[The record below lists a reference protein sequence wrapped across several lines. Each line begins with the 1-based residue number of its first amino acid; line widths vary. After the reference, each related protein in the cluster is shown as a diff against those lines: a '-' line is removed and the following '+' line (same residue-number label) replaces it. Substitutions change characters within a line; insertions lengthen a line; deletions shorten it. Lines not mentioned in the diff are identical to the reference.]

1 MSSDIS
7 ERELGDPFLGE
18 NYETYP
24 LEVKN
29 FHKIVLLKS
38 NKRISCIDGGNLEL
52 LPTPVYS
59 VQLNRVYFN
68 IFRNKKLIPLK
79 SDTPRK
85 IEFLSYTSSN
95 YDGKDVYFE
104 TKLSLE
110 KKHFSK
116 FLPSESDLR
125 IKAFET
131 DYNFG
136 NQKVMERMA
145 SMARRFS
152 EWTIAEQIIDSELDD
167 GDIIIKDGSL
177 QTAHVNENKYV
188 DRVFEKAKKKG
199 VIFTG
204 LSKTSRSTT
213 NTQLSLIASI
223 QQFADENNIS
233 FKEWCYYPIAEGRK
247 TKLEQKVL
255 IMIVK
260 LNRNADTPYRFEML
274 KEQIDNMSKK
284 EILNVVSYIADYS
297 SDMSLPGYPYGL
309 IDAHL
314 WARVKKEEIKS
325 YQTILYSEIS
335 RINLWKKVNSH
346 INAINTHDKLDLL

>member
-1 MSSDIS
+1 M
-7 ERELGDPFLGE
+7 GDPFFGE
-18 NYETYP
+18 NYASYP
-24 LEVKN
+24 LDIKN
-29 FHKIVLLKS
+29 FYKIIPLKS
-38 NKRISCIDGGNLEL
+38 DKKISCIDGGNLEL
-52 LPTPVYS
+52 LPTPAYS

-68 IFRNKKLIPLK
+68 IFKNKKLLRIK
-79 SDTPRK
+79 SDTSNR

-95 YDGKDVYFE
+95 FDGKNVYFE

-110 KKHFSK
+110 KEHFKK
-116 FLPSESDLR
+116 FLPSEIDLR

-131 DYNFG
+131 DYNYG
-136 NQKVMERMA
+136 NQIVMERMA

-204 LSKTSRSTT
+204 LSKTSRSATH
-213 NTQLSLIASI
+213 TQLSLISSI
-223 QQFADENNIS
+223 QQLAEENNIS
-233 FKEWCYYPIAEGRK
+233 FKEWCYFPIAEGRN
-247 TKLEQKVL
+247 TKLEHKVL
-255 IMIVK
+255 IMVVK

-284 EILNVVSYIADYS
+284 EILDVVSYIADYS
-297 SDMSLPGYPYGL
+297 RDMSLPGYPYGL

-325 YQTILYSEIS
+325 YQTVLYSEIS
-335 RINLWKKVNSH
+335 RLNLWKRVNSH